1 MNFVSASQAF
11 ESELSVRV
19 AALLQQRVTLTVENT
34 RLKQQM
40 ARLRQQKL
48 FMEGQHLRIS
58 FHWHAFRES
67 PSMHI
72 YIYNWRLSRAS
83 FCFDAWL
90 SRYVTI
96 AWSCTCTSLVDLDLS
111 NFMPL
116 FSPNRYICVWVCE
129 YVFWVSYST
138 GQYQSLRKEAERL
151 KAGLAGSPVD
161 AWKPTLKASSCC
173 KDWYPRSYYF
183 ADFRLGETWLESMLP
198 DEAHNQ
204 LIPEGLSPIFAVLIL
219 LCGRASKE
227 VNGMRMSRQSFSPAL
242 VRIYWLQREDSILK
256 FSYERS
262 VWIFTT
268 CTRGGTCFSLWSN
281 VGPWSH
287 LPWVLQVP

>member
-116 FSPNRYICVWVCE
+116 FSPNRYICVWIRV
-129 YVFWVSYST
+129 
-138 GQYQSLRKEAERL
+138 
-151 KAGLAGSPVD
+151 
-161 AWKPTLKASSCC
+161 
-173 KDWYPRSYYF
+173 
-183 ADFRLGETWLESMLP
+183 LG
-198 DEAHNQ
+198 
-204 LIPEGLSPIFAVLIL
+204 VLFY
-219 LCGRASKE
+219 RA
-227 VNGMRMSRQSFSPAL
+227 
-242 VRIYWLQREDSILK
+242 ISILE
-256 FSYERS
+256 ERS
-262 VWIFTT
+262 WEAKSRFIWFPSR
-268 CTRGGTCFSLWSN
+268 CMKAYS
-281 VGPWSH
+281 
-287 LPWVLQVP
+287 